1 MATTAL
7 LPGGRR
13 GIGAT
18 VPWYFTVCGVVGNG
32 VELEKL
38 CSCCVS
44 VGKINRLSF

>member
-13 GIGAT
+13 GIGASA
-18 VPWYFTVCGVVGNG
+18 VVLYRKAVGSN
-32 VELEKL
+32 LKL